1 MKIGID
7 ARPLQGET
15 QYRGIGK
22 ALEFLLGALV
32 KQTSPSDEFVY
43 YIDRGLP
50 VPNLLAK
57 LGQHRVIEVQ
67 TSRLGRTRYVRSVLP
82 SYKPIKPRPRD
93 IDVFL
98 QYDTSLGV
106 PTTVPTLTMF
116 HDLIPL
122 LFHSQEKRSSAKGTR
137 RVKNALASRL
147 YWNKYL
153 RTLNNYKRA
162 EVVAAISE
170 SSKADLLKHIKGV
183 KPAKVIVIPLGT
195 NQNNTPATGSKKIK
209 KLAAKPYILYVG
221 GIDLRKNIVELL
233 KTFYALKPSNP
244 ELRLIC
250 VGKEFNLDDQ
260 MSDLGWFEIYHS
272 RPEYSDDVLIPGFLS
287 NDEVLYLYQHAR
299 TFVFPSRYEGF
310 GMPVIEAMQSG
321 CPVVAYSNSSIPEV
335 AGKAALLAQDNES
348 LAPLV
353 QKLLSSPSLR
363 NKLIAKGKEQAKL
376 YSWDRTATLTLKALR
391 KAAKQNA

>member
-1 MKIGID
+1 MRIGID

-22 ALEFLLGALV
+22 ALEFLLTALV
-32 KQTSPSDEFVY
+32 KQTSKKDEYIY
-43 YIDRGLP
+43 YVDSGLP
-50 VPNLLAK
+50 VPSLLTK
-57 LGQHRVIEVQ
+57 LGKHRTIEVQ
-67 TSRLGRTRYVRSVLP
+67 TSRLGRKRYVRSVLP
-82 SYKPIKPRPRD
+82 SYKPVRPSPKD
-93 IDVFL
+93 VDVFL

-122 LFHSQEKRSSAKGTR
+122 LFRAHEKRSSAKGTR

-162 EVVAAISE
+162 EIVAAISE
-170 SSKADLLKHIKGV
+170 SSKTDLLKHIKGV

-195 NQNNTPATGSKKIK
+195 NQKNTPAIGSKKVK

-244 ELRLIC
+244 DLRLIC

-272 RPEYSDDVLIPGFLS
+272 RPEYSDDVLIPGFLT
-287 NDEVLYLYQHAR
+287 NEEVLYLYQHAI

-335 AGKAALLAQDNES
+335 AGKAAILVRDNES
-348 LAPLV
+348 LAPSV
-353 QKLLSSPSLR
+353 QKLLSSQTLR
-363 NKLIAKGKEQAKL
+363 NKLIAIGKKQAKL
-376 YSWDRTATLTLKALR
+376 YSWDRTAKLTLKALR
-391 KAAKQNA
+391 KAAGLNV